1 MRPLKLVMS
10 AFGPYAGTVTLDF
23 EQLGKSGLY
32 LITGDTGA
40 GKTTIFDAITFA
52 LFGEASGENREP
64 GMLRSQYASPETL
77 TEVRMSFDCGGRR
90 YEIRRNP
97 TQMRRKSRGEGFAE
111 EKSAAEL
118 WLPDG
123 RVVTRI
129 KDVNAAVTE
138 ITGVDRNQF
147 CQIAMLAQGD
157 FRKLLKATTDE
168 RKKIFQRLFHTENYA
183 SLQRKLKEE
192 AGALDNSYK
201 EANRSIRQYI
211 GGIACPE
218 DDPLS
223 PEADKARR
231 GELPPGEV
239 MGLLDRLIAQDEE
252 AYGAAASRVGA
263 LDRERETI
271 AQRIA
276 LAAARKQTEEALR
289 KARDER
295 EAEMPLLPALK
306 AALEEK
312 RALAPAAEEAGKK
325 IAALE
330 AELPAYAELDEKKR
344 LAGDLRAAVGE
355 QERQLSRK
363 EEQEDALAGACE
375 KMRAGLAEVG
385 PVETEAV
392 AAEHELEKR
401 KDQLRVAGALQ
412 REIGE
417 IEALE
422 RRLGTAQA
430 EALEKARRAKALGAD
445 YDAKLQAYL
454 NEQAGVLAERLEEG
468 KPCPVC
474 GSTLHPEP
482 ARRSPAAPGKPELD
496 RAKRERDEAE
506 NRAVKASEA
515 VGRLNAELGT
525 RKDAALRGSAAW
537 LPAEDYGA
545 LAAALP
551 EKLAELEAKKAE
563 QENANAMLQSAARC
577 KQQIES
583 LLREREEEL
592 KNLREE
598 KTGLEKLLAAQREQ
612 EKAVDGRVAEL
623 TQARSFASEQEARD
637 EIARLGAERAAADAG
652 IRAASEALAAQEKK
666 LAALDAAVRENEKAL
681 EERPEIDLAGEQEKQ
696 ERLSAE
702 RLRLDAGMKRAFS
715 RLDTNRAIREKLSG
729 KLGEAAA
736 IEKRLSMVQ
745 SLSETANGTLNG
757 KEKIMLETYVQMM
770 FFDRIL
776 ARANTRLLT
785 MTSGQY
791 DFVRRKE
798 ASNQRSQSGL
808 ELDVIDHYNDSER
821 SANSISGG
829 EGFMASLALA
839 LGLSDEIQSSAGGIR
854 LDTLFVDE
862 GFGSLDDNA
871 LQDVMRALVGLTEGE
886 RLVGIISHVSEL
898 KERIDRQIVVTKEK
912 TGGSSV
918 RVCV

>member
-1 MRPLKLVMS
+1 
-10 AFGPYAGTVTLDF
+10 
-23 EQLGKSGLY
+23 
-32 LITGDTGA
+32 
-40 GKTTIFDAITFA
+40 
-52 LFGEASGENREP
+52 
-64 GMLRSQYASPETL
+64 
-77 TEVRMSFDCGGRR
+77 
-90 YEIRRNP
+90 
-97 TQMRRKSRGEGFAE
+97 
-111 EKSAAEL
+111 
-118 WLPDG
+118 
-123 RVVTRI
+123 
-129 KDVNAAVTE
+129 
-138 ITGVDRNQF
+138 
-147 CQIAMLAQGD
+147 
-157 FRKLLKATTDE
+157 
-168 RKKIFQRLFHTENYA
+168 
-183 SLQRKLKEE
+183 
-192 AGALDNSYK
+192 
-201 EANRSIRQYI
+201 
-211 GGIACPE
+211 
-218 DDPLS
+218 
-223 PEADKARR
+223 
-231 GELPPGEV
+231 
-239 MGLLDRLIAQDEE
+239 
-252 AYGAAASRVGA
+252 
-263 LDRERETI
+263 
-271 AQRIA
+271 
-276 LAAARKQTEEALR
+276 
-289 KARDER
+289 
-295 EAEMPLLPALK
+295 
-306 AALEEK
+306 
-312 RALAPAAEEAGKK
+312 
-325 IAALE
+325 
-330 AELPAYAELDEKKR
+330 
-344 LAGDLRAAVGE
+344 
-355 QERQLSRK
+355 
-363 EEQEDALAGACE
+363 
-375 KMRAGLAEVG
+375 
-385 PVETEAV
+385 
-392 AAEHELEKR
+392 
-401 KDQLRVAGALQ
+401 
-412 REIGE
+412 
-417 IEALE
+417 
-422 RRLGTAQA
+422 
-430 EALEKARRAKALGAD
+430 
-445 YDAKLQAYL
+445 
-454 NEQAGVLAERLEEG
+454 
-468 KPCPVC
+468 
-474 GSTLHPEP
+474 
-482 ARRSPAAPGKPELD
+482 
-496 RAKRERDEAE
+496 
-506 NRAVKASEA
+506 
-515 VGRLNAELGT
+515 
-525 RKDAALRGSAAW
+525 
-537 LPAEDYGA
+537 
-545 LAAALP
+545 
-551 EKLAELEAKKAE
+551 
-563 QENANAMLQSAARC
+563 MLQSAARC

-612 EKAVDGRVAEL
+612 KKAVDGRVAEL

-637 EIARLGAERAAADAG
+637 EIVRLGAERAAADAG